1 VRSLTATTIALALLG
16 SSAHGAWFEALPP
29 DPHRIVA
36 AAVVASC
43 YVVFVSLVMMRH
55 ASRRGRAAAAASV
68 GHDNAPML
76 VAYAS
81 QTGYAEELA
90 RTTSKALQ
98 QSNIPARVLSFS
110 DLDAA
115 ALARAQTALFIVS
128 TTGEGDPPDPA
139 ARFIRT
145 VMSSGVELTGLRYGV
160 LALGDR
166 SFARFCAFGDA
177 VDDWLA
183 TRSGTR
189 MFDAIRV
196 HNGDPAALGA
206 WWRRVEDIVG
216 APVAVPEPAPA
227 GAPWRLIARAPANP
241 GNPEHAAHYVSLA
254 PMGPLPDW
262 KPGDVAIIRPHNDP
276 AEVSQLL
283 QRVGLDGELQLDGD
297 GGMRPLA
304 EHLSRSALPQ
314 TPEETA
320 ALARLSPALLAK
332 SLTPLP
338 VCEYS
343 PASLPADKRIDLLI
357 RQSRRPDGRLGLA
370 SGWLTTHAPLGG
382 AIEVSVR
389 ANAAFHPPENE
400 RPMILIGNGT
410 GIAGLRVHLK
420 ARAAAGAMRNWLIFG
435 ERSAANDFFYRD
447 DIDKWRWG
455 RVLERVDFAFSR
467 DQAQRRY
474 VQDIVGARGD
484 DIRTWVEAGA
494 AIYVCGSL
502 RGMSTAV
509 TEALTGI
516 LGAETL
522 ERMIERRLYCR
533 DVY

>member
-1 VRSLTATTIALALLG
+1 
-16 SSAHGAWFEALPP
+16 
-29 DPHRIVA
+29 
-36 AAVVASC
+36 
-43 YVVFVSLVMMRH
+43 
-55 ASRRGRAAAAASV
+55 
-68 GHDNAPML
+68 
-76 VAYAS
+76 
-81 QTGYAEELA
+81 
-90 RTTSKALQ
+90 
-98 QSNIPARVLSFS
+98 
-110 DLDAA
+110 
-115 ALARAQTALFIVS
+115 
-128 TTGEGDPPDPA
+128 
-139 ARFIRT
+139 
-145 VMSSGVELTGLRYGV
+145 
-160 LALGDR
+160 
-166 SFARFCAFGDA
+166 
-177 VDDWLA
+177 
-183 TRSGTR
+183 

-196 HNGDPAALGA
+196 HNGDPAALSA

-216 APVAVPEPAPA
+216 APVAPPEPTSA
-227 GAPWRLIARAPANP
+227 GVPWLLIARAPANP

-254 PMGPLPDW
+254 PIGPLPDW

-276 AEVSQLL
+276 AEVAQLL
-283 QRVGLDGELQLDGD
+283 QHFGLDGELQLEGD

-314 TPEETA
+314 SPQETA

-338 VCEYS
+338 AREYS
-343 PASLPADKRIDLLI
+343 IASLPADKRIDLLI
-357 RQSRRPDGRLGLA
+357 RQSRRPDGRFGLA
-370 SGWLTTHAPLGG
+370 SGWLTAHASLGG
-382 AIEVSVR
+382 AIEISVR
-389 ANAAFHPPENE
+389 ANAAFHPPVNE

-420 ARAAAGAMRNWLIFG
+420 ARAAAGTTRNWLIFG

-474 VQDIVGARGD
+474 VQDIVDARGD
-484 DIRTWVEAGA
+484 DIRAWVEGGA

-509 TEALTGI
+509 TGALTGI
-516 LGAETL
+516 LGADRL
-522 ERMIERRLYCR
+522 ERMIETRLYCR

>member
-1 VRSLTATTIALALLG
+1 MIALTLLA
-16 SSAHGAWFEALPP
+16 SSAHAALLDALLP
-29 DPHRIVA
+29 DPHRIIA

-43 YVVFVSLVMMRH
+43 YVIFVTLVMMRH
-55 ASRRGRAAAAASV
+55 ASRRGRAAATARV

-145 VMSSGVELTGLRYGV
+145 VMNSGVELTGLRYGV

-166 SFARFCAFGDA
+166 SFTRFCAFGEA

-196 HNGDPAALGA
+196 HNGDPAALSV

-216 APVAVPEPAPA
+216 APVTPPVSKPAE
-227 GAPWRLIARAPANP
+227 APWRLIARAPANP
-241 GNPEHAAHYVSLA
+241 ANPEHAAHYVSLA
-254 PMGPLPDW
+254 PISPLPDW

-276 AEVSQLL
+276 AKVAQLL
-283 QRVGLDGELQLDGD
+283 QRFGLDGDLQLEGD
-297 GGMRPLA
+297 GGMRSLT

-332 SLTPLP
+332 SLMPLP
-338 VCEYS
+338 VREYS
-343 PASLPADKRIDLLI
+343 IASLPADKRIDLLI

-370 SGWLTTHAPLGG
+370 SGWLTAHAPVGG
-382 AIEVSVR
+382 PIEVGVR

-410 GIAGLRVHLK
+410 GIAGLRAHLK
-420 ARAAAGAMRNWLIFG
+420 ARAAAGTTRNWLIFG
-435 ERSAANDFFYRD
+435 ERSAASDFFYRD

-509 TEALTGI
+509 NEALTGI
-516 LGAETL
+516 LGAEHL
-522 ERMIERRLYCR
+522 ERMIEARLYCR